1 MNRLKD
7 ETVIKLLKENRAAA
21 RQCGREEGRRE
32 ILEKLR
38 KIKDRNRPEVFGYI
52 VAQLIED
59 GTLLT
64 EGAE

>member
-1 MNRLKD
+1 MDRLNAVHA
-7 ETVIKLLKENRAAA
+7 EGRESGL
-21 RQCGREEGRRE
+21 RQGREEGRRE

-64 EGAE
+64 EGGE